1 MKKLIGNSEME
12 TALMRLDKLT
22 NEEARLAITEIR
34 NRVQGVDERVRE
46 VDERLRRVDVNVHR
60 VDDKVHRV
68 DDKVHGVDDKVD
80 DKVTS
85 LINGTSSMSRTWEP
99 KPGQRYVV

>member
-22 NEEARLAITEIR
+22 NEEARLAIAEIR
-34 NRVQGVDERVRE
+34 NRVQGVDELVRV
-46 VDERLRRVDVNVHR
+46 VDERLRRVDEN
-60 VDDKVHRV
+60 VHRV

-99 KPGQRYVV
+99 KPGQRYIV